1 MYFSQMTEGFSTL
14 RNSISQWTEP
24 ILEMLSHL
32 KIIINKTEVTS
43 VKLVLFKWEKLF
55 DILTLA
61 PAGKLARGVLEIG
74 LLAEIRKK

>member
-1 MYFSQMTEGFSTL
+1 MISCENM
-14 RNSISQWTEP
+14 SIFYSFDHSKARFENVQQQHNTNNK
-24 ILEMLSHL
+24 L
-32 KIIINKTEVTS
+32 NKTEVTS
-43 VKLVLFKWEKLF
+43 VKLVVFKWEKLF